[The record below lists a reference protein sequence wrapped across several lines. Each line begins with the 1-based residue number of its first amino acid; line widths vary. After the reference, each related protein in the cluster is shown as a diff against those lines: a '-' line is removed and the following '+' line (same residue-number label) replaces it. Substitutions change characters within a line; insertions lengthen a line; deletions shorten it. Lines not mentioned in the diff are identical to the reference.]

1 MLHHTTSLN
10 TNFSINDLYF
20 RDLHLSLVRNLFH
33 NDSCRLLSIYQLSI
47 IRTSRFFIIASFV
60 LGFFCKDISA
70 QEVNIGI
77 PPITNF
83 TRSEYKAGTQNWE
96 IRQSEEGIIFIGNNK
111 GLLRYEGHSWNLF
124 RLPNATIIR
133 SFNIDN
139 QNKLF
144 LGGQNEIGFL
154 ESTDFTR
161 ENYVSLTHLI
171 AEKNLDFEDV
181 WKTFIIDSTV
191 YFCSEKAIFIYNGDS
206 CSTIEPLGG
215 RFENYFEVDGSLF
228 FQDISRGL
236 YKYEA
241 GELIKVG
248 GNGVFESDRI
258 ASILPFDHGG
268 FLAITVSSGY
278 FIVQEGAVS
287 KWDRSD
293 YLNGFIE
300 KPYCAIKL
308 VNGNYAVGSSQNGL
322 TLFNKSGQIL
332 TQLNVD
338 RGLQNNTVLSIYE
351 DKQNNL
357 WLGLDNGIDYVEINS
372 PLSFIGS
379 EMGINGTG
387 YAARVFE
394 ENLYLGTNQGLFK
407 LPWSVDLDYGKLKF
421 NAVKEVE
428 GQVWGLDEIN
438 GNLIVDQHAGANA
451 IAGSDLKGITNIQG
465 VWKSAVLLSD
475 SEYVIQ
481 GAYTGFYLFGVDY
494 KNNAGWESL
503 GRIDG
508 FDESARLFEEDDDGN
523 IWVSH
528 AYRGLYKLTLDK
540 NLKKFQSI
548 TSYGKA
554 KGLPSDIFTS
564 VSKIRNQLTFS
575 TLNGIY
581 NYDQQRDTFLL
592 NENLTELIGE
602 GKNVNQIIEDD
613 LGRIW
618 ISMENEF
625 GLIKVKEQGLS
636 NELEIFYLNQLEDAL
651 VDGYEYVYSYDAE
664 NSFIAIED
672 GFVHFNPSS
681 ISKPEIP
688 FNLILESIN
697 IALDDDSIVNVKSR
711 FDGAVNPEFQSNMNN
726 FNFSFVTPHFEKFNE
741 IAYRYKLAGF
751 DENWSGWY
759 NKTTKEYS
767 NLPAGDYAFTVE
779 AKNVYG
785 ALSKSVSVSFRILPP
800 WYRSTIAKGIYI
812 ILIISSLVFY
822 WRYISF
828 REKKKT
834 ETFKQEQNAHLKEKE
849 AEFQKSVE
857 ENESEIMELK
867 NKNLKSEIAFKNSE
881 LASATMHLVQKGE
894 ILMKIKSD
902 LSEIAKK
909 VPENLTADIK
919 RIERKIEAD
928 VRLDKNW
935 ERFEKHFDQVHQNF
949 FKRLR
954 ANHTDLTPKD
964 QKLSAYLRM
973 NLTTKE
979 IAPLLNI
986 SVRGVEI
993 SRYRLRK
1000 KLNLESDTNLVSF
1013 IMEV

>member
-1 MLHHTTSLN
+1 MRNKHTKYFIVATSL
-10 TNFSINDLYF
+10 
-20 RDLHLSLVRNLFH
+20 LFG
-33 NDSCRLLSIYQLSI
+33 L
-47 IRTSRFFIIASFV
+47 
-60 LGFFCKDISA
+60 FCNDISG
-70 QEVNIGI
+70 QEINIGI

-83 TRSEYKAGTQNWE
+83 TRSDYKAGTQNWE
-96 IRQSEEGIIFIGNNK
+96 IRQSDDGIIFIGNNK
-111 GLLRYEGHSWNLF
+111 GLLRYEGHSWKLF

-133 SFNIDN
+133 SFNIDSEN
-139 QNKLF
+139 RIF

-154 ESTDFTR
+154 ESTDFKG
-161 ENYVSLTHLI
+161 ENYVSLSHLV
-171 AEKNLDFEDV
+171 AKKNRDFEDV
-181 WKTFIIDSTV
+181 WKTFIVDSTV
-191 YFCSEKAIFIYNGDS
+191 YFCSEKAIFIYDGDS
-206 CSTIEPLGG
+206 CRTIEPPGG
-215 RFENYFEVDGSLF
+215 RFENYFEVEGSLF

-236 YKYEA
+236 YKFEA
-241 GELIKVG
+241 GALIKVE
-248 GNGVFESDRI
+248 GNTAFESDRI
-258 ASILPFDHGG
+258 ASILPFGKES
-268 FLAITVSSGY
+268 FLVITITSEY
-278 FIVQEGAVS
+278 FIIQNSTVS
-287 KWDRSD
+287 KWDRSE
-293 YLNGFIE
+293 YLNGIIE
-300 KPYCAIKL
+300 KPYCAIEME
-308 VNGNYAVGSSQNGL
+308 NGNYAVGSSQYGL
-322 TLFNKSGQIL
+322 TLFSRSGEIL

-372 PLSFIGS
+372 PFSFIGS

-394 ENLYLGTNQGLFK
+394 ENLYLGTNQGLFS
-407 LPWSVDLDYGKLKF
+407 LPWDVNIDYGKMKF
-421 NAVKEVE
+421 SSVRDIG
-428 GQVWGLDEIN
+428 GQVWGLNEID
-438 GNLIVDQHAGANA
+438 GSLIVDQHAGAKEINEGN
-451 IAGSDLKGITNIQG
+451 IQRITNIQG
-465 VWKSAVLLSD
+465 VWKSAVLKSNP
-475 SEYVIQ
+475 EFAIQ
-481 GAYTGFYLFGVDY
+481 GTYTGLYLFALNSDD
-494 KNNAGWESL
+494 NTRWEQL
-503 GRIDG
+503 GRIEG
-508 FDESARLFEEDDDGN
+508 FDESARLFEEDNQGN

-540 NLKKFQSI
+540 SLKKFKEI
-548 TSYGKA
+548 TTYGKD

-575 TLNGIY
+575 TVNGIY
-581 NYDQQRDTFLL
+581 NYDQERDTFLI
-592 NENLTELIGE
+592 NENLTKLIGE
-602 GKNVNQIIEDD
+602 GKNVHQLIEDG

-625 GLIKVKEQGLS
+625 GLIKVNEQGLS
-636 NELEIFYLNQLEDAL
+636 NDLEIFYLNQLEDAL
-651 VDGYEYVYSYDAE
+651 VDGYEYVYSFDAL

-672 GFVHFNPSS
+672 GFVHFNPTR

-688 FNLILESIN
+688 FDLLLESIK
-697 IALDDDSIVNVKSR
+697 ITLDEDSVVDVKER
-711 FDGAVNPEFQSNMNN
+711 FGGIETPEFHAGSNN
-726 FNFSFVTPHFEKFNE
+726 FVFSFVTPHFEKYNE
-741 IAYRYKLAGF
+741 ITYRYKLKGF

-767 NLPAGDYAFTVE
+767 NLPAGEYVFLVE

-785 ALSKSVSVSFRILPP
+785 AMSKSVEVGFRILPP
-800 WYRSTIAKGIYI
+800 WYVSTMAKGIYV
-812 ILIISSLVFY
+812 ILIFASLIFY

-828 REKKKT
+828 RERRKT
-834 ETFKQEQNAHLKEKE
+834 ETFRKEQDAHLKEKE

-867 NKNLKSEIAFKNSE
+867 NKNLRSEIAFKNSE

-909 VPENLTADIK
+909 VPEDLTRDIK
-919 RIERKIEAD
+919 RIERKIESD

-954 ANHTDLTPKD
+954 ANFSDLTPKD
-964 QKLSAYLRM
+964 QKLCAYLRM